1 MSREKQQSKH
11 SKGPDNF
18 LFNII
23 LIAIVV
29 IWLALACGNLLGHYI
44 VKKGFFSKGSY
55 SDSAIKEN
63 SSSVPQEIYSPF
75 EIENSPSNVD
85 QSPLSEQTEQAKEE
99 STKAEETNSPKP
111 GETKSSEKVKEV
123 KKIEKT
129 EESAGLYKLQ
139 MGAFSD
145 YKNAKELMGELN
157 KLNIKTSVEKVK
169 SDGEFLYKVFA
180 GSVNTRKE
188 AVDKAKLLKAKG
200 LAPIIIS
207 TDK

>member
-23 LIAIVV
+23 LIVIVV

-63 SSSVPQEIYSPF
+63 SSSVPQEIYSPSGV
-75 EIENSPSNVD
+75 ESSPTD
-85 QSPLSEQTEQAKEE
+85 LTQSPLSEQTEQAKEE
-99 STKAEETNSPKP
+99 ETNSPKP
-111 GETKSSEKVKEV
+111 DETKSSEKVKEV
-123 KKIEKT
+123 KEIEKT

-180 GSVNTRKE
+180 GSANTRKE
-188 AVDKAKLLKAKG
+188 AVDKAKLLKSKG

-207 TDK
+207 K